1 MNAPPDHFRP
11 ELAGWRAED
20 LAALREQIAAEAGLY
35 AVPATAAAGDA
46 GQDQDGQ
53 DEQAERPRVLTVDQ
67 YLAEPF
73 PPVEPLI
80 GTPAAALLV
89 PGEGAFFAANGG
101 TGKTAVVT
109 DCAFKLALG

>member
-1 MNAPPDHFRP
+1 MSGNLDFEAYRQHA
-11 ELAGWRAED
+11 EEWR
-20 LAALREQIAAEAGLY
+20 RQGEQ
-35 AVPATAAAGDA
+35 A
-46 GQDQDGQ
+46 GQHRDAAQ
-53 DEQAERPRVLTVDQ
+53 DEQAERPRILTLDQ
-67 YLAEPF
+67 YLAESF